1 MKGLALLTF
10 VFLST
15 CSFNGDTSEDVVA
28 RVGNDFLT
36 RAELSYQIGAQYSYA
51 DSALIASNYINEWAK
66 QKLLLEKAVFNLSEQ
81 EQSTLDALV
90 QAYRSDLYIK
100 SYIEKVVQS
109 QIDTLLTDSL
119 IEQYYTLN
127 RQNFK
132 TNRDLI
138 KGRYIRV
145 RKENYNLR
153 TIKRSFNRFNSYDE
167 SLLDSI
173 ALQFTTYSLNDSMWI
188 QADQFFEKILPLK
201 NNSKKNYL
209 KKNKNFE
216 LEDSLEVYLIAVNE
230 TINRNEIAPL
240 SYVRPTLKQILIN
253 KRKLE
258 LMQQFDQAVFEEA
271 AQKNIFEVY
280 E

>member
-1 MKGLALLTF
+1 
-10 VFLST
+10 
-15 CSFNGDTSEDVVA
+15 
-28 RVGNDFLT
+28 
-36 RAELSYQIGAQYSYA
+36 
-51 DSALIASNYINEWAK
+51 
-66 QKLLLEKAVFNLSEQ
+66 
-81 EQSTLDALV
+81 
-90 QAYRSDLYIK
+90 
-100 SYIEKVVQS
+100 
-109 QIDTLLTDSL
+109 
-119 IEQYYTLN
+119 
-127 RQNFK
+127 
-132 TNRDLI
+132 
-138 KGRYIRV
+138 
-145 RKENYNLR
+145 
-153 TIKRSFNRFNSYDE
+153 
-167 SLLDSI
+167 
-173 ALQFTTYSLNDSMWI
+173 MWI

-230 TINRNEIAPL
+230 TIKRNEIAPL

>member
-201 NNSKKNYL
+201 NNSKKN
-209 KKNKNFE
+209 KNFE

-230 TINRNEIAPL
+230 TIKRNEIAPL